1 MFKSNIEIREFAIN
15 KAIELMGTGTPTK
28 QVVEKAKEIETY
40 IKGEAELPEVLDE
53 NELISTAI
61 ETIGIV
67 VSQWMAANGNT
78 PVCRSYEP
86 IPEPEH
92 ETKKKK

>member
-15 KAIELMGTGTPTK
+15 KAVELLGAGAPQK
-28 QVVEKAKEIETY
+28 DVVEKAKEIETY
-40 IKGEAELPEVLDE
+40 VKGEAELPETVDE

-61 ETIGIV
+61 ETLGIV
-67 VSQWMAANGNT
+67 ASRWMAANGNT

-86 IPEPEH
+86 IPETEA